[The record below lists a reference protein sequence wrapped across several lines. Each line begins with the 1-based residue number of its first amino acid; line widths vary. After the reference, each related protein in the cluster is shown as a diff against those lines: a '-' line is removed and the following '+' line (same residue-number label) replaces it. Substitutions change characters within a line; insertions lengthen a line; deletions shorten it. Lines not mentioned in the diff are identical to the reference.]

1 MLNNMPEAMTK
12 QKRYHGKT
20 KEKWMEEF
28 TVCPKQIVTTKR
40 KTNRTHERN
49 PERIKKLSGLEH

>member
-28 TVCPKQIVTTKR
+28 MVCPK
-40 KTNRTHERN
+40 TNCNNEEKN
-49 PERIKKLSGLEH
+49 